1 MRCSI
6 TCKYSLIIAAL
17 NKFNRSTNQRLF
29 ISIFILSFVRSFGH
43 LSSERKFA
51 ICSASC
57 GYHEIF
63 TKWYFNSEQIPIF
76 IGRINS
82 KFFFSFGTFFVCGN
96 LLGVILYVH
105 FFFAISNILNV
116 RNSKPHA
123 VWFSMN
129 AEITLASVIWCY
141 WLRIAHKTGQKTTKF
156 KMEI

>member
-1 MRCSI
+1 MQYYLQI
-6 TCKYSLIIAAL
+6 FIDYSRFEQIQLKHKPKTL
-17 NKFNRSTNQRLF
+17 YLDFY
-29 ISIFILSFVRSFGH
+29 ILSFIRSFGH

-105 FFFAISNILNV
+105 FFAISNILNV